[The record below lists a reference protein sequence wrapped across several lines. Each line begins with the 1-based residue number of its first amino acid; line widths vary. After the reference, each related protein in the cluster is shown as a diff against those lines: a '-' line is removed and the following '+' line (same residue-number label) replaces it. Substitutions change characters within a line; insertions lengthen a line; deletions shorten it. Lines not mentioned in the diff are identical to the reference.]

1 MTKLERIILN
11 SSPVRKMIRKSKK
24 IIIPGFQQ
32 LPLYDVAVF
41 FIRQVRKV
49 GLTERASYIAFNFL
63 MAIPAAIIF
72 LCTLIPYFPFS
83 KSITPQLLVLA
94 LANDFIRDA
103 ATFLAVEKFLNDFIN
118 TPRGG
123 LLSLGFF
130 LAVLYSSNA
139 MMGIMRTFNKSLV
152 KSQKRNFLESR
163 WMAIKLTTLV
173 IVLVIISM
181 VLSIIQGKL
190 FSRLLIWMDIKN
202 SLVISLIDSL
212 RYIIIIALIFY
223 AIAFI
228 YKYAPAVNKR
238 WKLSSPGT
246 ILATILTITTTFLFS
261 FWVTKFNNYNQIYGS
276 IGTIL
281 IIMLLTYINSL
292 ILLIGFELNVSI
304 HSIKQTAEEK
314 QKPPLKDAVENR

>member
-1 MTKLERIILN
+1 MTKLERIILS
-11 SSPVRKMIRKSKK
+11 SSPVRKTIRTSKK
-24 IIIPGFQQ
+24 IIIPGFEKV
-32 LPLYDVAVF
+32 PLYDVVVV
-41 FIRQVRKV
+41 FIRQIRRV

-103 ATFLAVEKFLNDFIN
+103 GTFLAVEKFLNDFIN
-118 TPRGG
+118 TPREG

-152 KSQKRNFLESR
+152 KSNKRNFFESR

-173 IVLVIISM
+173 IILVIISM
-181 VLSIIQGKL
+181 VLSIVQGQM
-190 FSRLLIWMDIKN
+190 FDRLLIWMDIRN
-202 SLVISLIDSL
+202 SAVISLIDSL
-212 RYIIIIALIFY
+212 RYVTIIALIFY

-228 YKYAPAVNKR
+228 YKYAPAVQKR

-246 ILATILTITTTFLFS
+246 VLATILTIITTFLFS
-261 FWVTKFNNYNQIYGS
+261 FWVARFNNFNKIYGS

-304 HSIKQTAEEK
+304 YANKQLAEEK
-314 QKPPLKDAVENR
+314 QKQREKDAVGNR